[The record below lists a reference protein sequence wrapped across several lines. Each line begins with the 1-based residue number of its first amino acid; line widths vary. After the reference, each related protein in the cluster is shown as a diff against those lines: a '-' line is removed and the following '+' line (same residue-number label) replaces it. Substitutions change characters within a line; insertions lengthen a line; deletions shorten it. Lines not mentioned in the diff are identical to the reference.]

1 MWRTAVSMI
10 KENPIWGVG
19 IESYGTYFRQYRD
32 LKQSLRAGPDVFS
45 DNAHNVV
52 LHLMATGGIFLGALY
67 LAIVIGV
74 FAVGMKALKN
84 SNKEKQSILGL
95 FVALWLPIQAQNTIS
110 VDNPGV
116 FVWSWILGGAI
127 IAISLQEKTLE
138 ISKVE
143 KKNSKPSK
151 STGSTTHAL
160 APVLTLLFVLLSF
173 GFTIKPMIAQH
184 SFRFAFYLGTDV
196 KQPDTLRNKEAA
208 LIKAENEDPGNV
220 TWPRYSANSLFTDQA
235 WPETVSAAQ
244 RALDKDPSDW
254 VSWWF
259 MASAYEKA
267 GDFAKAIPARLKTVE
282 LDPLNT
288 AVLLELAK
296 DQKAVGD
303 LTGLAATKA
312 KVLAINPNAPEI
324 PALNSL

>member
-1 MWRTAVSMI
+1 
-10 KENPIWGVG
+10 
-19 IESYGTYFRQYRD
+19 
-32 LKQSLRAGPDVFS
+32 
-45 DNAHNVV
+45 
-52 LHLMATGGIFLGALY
+52 
-67 LAIVIGV
+67 
-74 FAVGMKALKN
+74 
-84 SNKEKQSILGL
+84 LGL
-95 FVALWLPIQAQNTIS
+95 SLALWLPIQAQNTIS
-110 VDNPGV
+110 VDNPAV

-127 IAISLQEKTLE
+127 IGISLQEKAQE

-143 KKNSKPSK
+143 KKNSKPLK
-151 STGSTTHAL
+151 STGSSTHAL
-160 APVLTLLFVLLSF
+160 APVLTLLFVLVSF
-173 GFTIKPMIAQH
+173 SFTIKPMIAQH

-303 LTGLAATKA
+303 LAGLAATKA